1 MLTIYRKNS
10 KFFNYIYLAIIIF
23 FSFSINWKYSK
34 YGVFPIDTFLH
45 YDSAF
50 RILNGEHPVK
60 DFWIV
65 SGFIVDYLQAFFFKM
80 FEINWHAYIFHSSFF
95 NLLISIFTYFLLIN
109 VKLEKTFALFYTLC
123 LSLLAYTVSGTPFVD
138 LHATFFC
145 LFAVY
150 STILAIKKPSSKF
163 YWVLMSICFFLAFLS
178 KQVPTSYMIILYSLI
193 IFPYLIIK
201 KNFIV
206 LRIIL
211 FSVVALSLIFVLV
224 LKKLNIDFELFY
236 IQYFDFPSSIGSER
250 ALKVSVNLKSL
261 FSHYKF
267 IFVPIIFIIFFKVRM
282 LLSHKVKFYSDDI
295 ICSLVILSFAFSLI
309 FHQILTKNQIYIYFL
324 IPLLC
329 AYFHADILQEK
340 FNTKD
345 KFIYLIIFLVIFSTV
360 KYHLRFNENRKFHDL
375 QDVNLNKAID
385 ANFIDKKLN
394 GLRWIS
400 PQFKHSPKKEIEN
413 INEIIKILKKDTRKK
428 MVLGNYPFLSIII
441 EEELFSTSRWHV
453 FDGTDYPQ
461 EGNHYFNSYKNLFI
475 KKIKDNEIE
484 VIYTILPV
492 NSPQIYNYIEKKC
505 FKKKQIKEFIASH
518 TIKKCDNFN

>member
-1 MLTIYRKNS
+1 MRARLRKYDENS
-10 KFFNYIYLAIIIF
+10 LK
-23 FSFSINWKYSK
+23 
-34 YGVFPIDTFLH
+34 
-45 YDSAF
+45 
-50 RILNGEHPVK
+50 NG
-60 DFWIV
+60 
-65 SGFIVDYLQAFFFKM
+65 LQSRVAD
-80 FEINWHAYIFHSSFF
+80 IQAH
-95 NLLISIFTYFLLIN
+95 NL
-109 VKLEKTFALFYTLC
+109 KLEKTFALFYTLC

-360 KYHLRFNENRKFHDL
+360 KYHLRFNENRKFHEL
-375 QDVNLNKAID
+375 VNVDISQSVKSEHLSKNLKGIFWITPFYKESPKEELKMLNKVIIELD
-385 ANFIDKKLN
+385 NKQNDVMLLTNYLFLDSLTEKKLN
-394 GLRWIS
+394 SPSRTHTDDGIS
-400 PQFKHSPKKEIEN
+400 IPMPGNKHYESYKKFLKKKIKKN
-413 INEIIKILKKDTRKK
+413 SINEI
-428 MVLGNYPFLSIII
+428 Y
-441 EEELFSTSRWHV
+441 
-453 FDGTDYPQ
+453 
-461 EGNHYFNSYKNLFI
+461 FI
-475 KKIKDNEIE
+475 KSEKIPTEIFTFFLEESCYIKNETDLFLQYKIK
-484 VIYTILPV
+484 V
-492 NSPQIYNYIEKKC
+492 NC
-505 FKKKQIKEFIASH
+505 
-518 TIKKCDNFN
+518 